1 MNADAYNNSENDCD
15 PKDNGLQ
22 TTGRQ
27 GLAGF
32 STNSFT
38 ALRYENGGSAIQPFS
53 RNIFLLKTNAAG
65 CHHVENIEQ
74 HLMEIEIGQKLMLLR
89 EPRNPVDK
97 RAILIMNGEQ
107 KLGYIPRRQNE
118 ILARLMDAGKYLY
131 ATADDKLTDWED
143 DEFYYAALTISVY
156 MQD

>member
-1 MNADAYNNSENDCD
+1 MQELEHTEEKNMLS
-15 PKDNGLQ
+15 
-22 TTGRQ
+22 
-27 GLAGF
+27 GF
-32 STNSFT
+32 STDSYT
-38 ALRYENGGSAIQPFS
+38 ALQYGGGGDMLQPFS

-74 HLMEIEIGQKLMLLR
+74 HLEKIKIGQKLTLLR

-118 ILARLMDAGKYLY
+118 ILSRLMDAGKYLY
-131 ATADDKLTDWED
+131 ATADDKFTDRED
-143 DEFYYAALTISVY
+143 NEFYYAALTISVY